1 MPELVALEHPTAAAA
16 GGDAKAEASN
26 TAAAAAAAAAPAAA
40 AAAAATA
47 AAADQRGSESDV
59 GHAAAKDAVPSRV
72 RRKRALSKSSMS
84 GAQLLHYIYKY
95 RNGMYI
101 EMYI

>member
-40 AAAAATA
+40 AAAA

-95 RNGMYI
+95 GNGMYI

>member
-1 MPELVALEHPTAAAA
+1 VPELVALEHPTAAAA

-26 TAAAAAAAAAPAAA
+26 TAAAAAAAAAP
-40 AAAAATA
+40 
-47 AAADQRGSESDV
+47 ADQRGSESDV

>member
-26 TAAAAAAAAAPAAA
+26 TAAAAAAAPAPAA

-95 RNGMYI
+95 GNGMYI
-101 EMYI
+101 EMCI